1 MTAMVLR
8 RQGRPLDQMRD
19 ARITYDVFGYAAGS
33 VLFELG
39 NTKVLC
45 SVSLQPGVP
54 AFLKGKRVG
63 WLTAEYAMLPTA
75 TTVRTTRESEQ
86 GRKNGRNVEISRFIG
101 RSLRA
106 VVDLEK
112 IGERTIIIDCD
123 VLQADGSTRT
133 ACITAANFA
142 LEQAQRAWIS
152 ARIIDAP
159 IMHDGIAAVSIGL
172 YDGQILVDLDFR
184 EDSSIDADFNIVMT
198 RSGQF
203 VEVQGAAERRPYTLQ
218 QCMLVQETAMRAA
231 QTLFCMGQENAS
243 HTKKSVDLSGTPANS
258 SSERSIS
265 EGKAPLFS
273 LKNRLTSGT

>member
-1 MTAMVLR
+1 MTLR
-8 RQGRPLDQMRD
+8 RQGRSCDQMRD
-19 ARITYDVFGYAAGS
+19 VRITYDIFGYAAGS
-33 VLFELG
+33 VLLELG

-54 AFLKGKRVG
+54 PFLKGKRTG

-133 ACITAANFA
+133 ACIIAANFA
-142 LEQAQRAWIS
+142 LERAQHTWLAS
-152 ARIIDAP
+152 RIIDAP
-159 IMHDGIAAVSIGL
+159 IMHDGIAAVSVGL
-172 YDGQILVDLDFR
+172 YNGQILVDLDFS
-184 EDSSIDADFNIVMT
+184 EDSNIDADFNIVMT

-203 VEVQGAAERRPYTLQ
+203 VEVQGTAERRPYTLQ
-218 QCMLVQETAMRAA
+218 QCILVQEAAMRAA
-231 QTLFCMGQENAS
+231 QTLFCVGQENAR
-243 HTKKSVDLSGTPANS
+243 HTKERVDLKEAPVKS

-273 LKNRLTSGT
+273 LKNRLVSGM